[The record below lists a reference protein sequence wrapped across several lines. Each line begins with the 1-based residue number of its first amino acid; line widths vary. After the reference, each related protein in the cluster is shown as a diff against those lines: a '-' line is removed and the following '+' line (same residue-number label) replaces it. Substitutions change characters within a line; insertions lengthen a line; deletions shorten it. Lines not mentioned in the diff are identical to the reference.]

1 MTFSLIGRCASTGM
15 FGVAITTSSIC
26 VASRCPWAR
35 AGVGAVSTQN
45 VTDPSIGPKAFELM
59 AQGHSASQALREV
72 IAVNKFPE
80 YRQVTVIDREGR
92 TAHHSGTKVLG
103 TGAVTEGRDCVAA
116 GNLLSNRDVPAA
128 MAREFA
134 KDPGLHL
141 AERLL
146 RGLEAGLVAGGEM
159 GPVRSAGLLVVHEQV
174 WPLVDLRVDWS
185 EEGPIAAL
193 RNLWRLYEPQMKD
206 YVTRALDPR
215 LAPAYGVPGDP

>member
-1 MTFSLIGRCASTGM
+1 MTFSLIGRCARTGM

-35 AGVGAVSTQN
+35 AGAGAVSTQN
-45 VTDPSIGPKAFELM
+45 VTDPSIGPRVLDLLARGIPATE
-59 AQGHSASQALREV
+59 ALREV
-72 IAVNKFPE
+72 IAANKYPE
-80 YRQVTVIDREGR
+80 FRQVTVIDREGR
-92 TAHHSGTKVLG
+92 TAFHSGAKVLG
-103 TGAVTEGRDCVAA
+103 TWGVSEGRDCQAA

-128 MAREFA
+128 MAREFS
-134 KDPGLHL
+134 KDPDLHL

-159 GPVRSAGLLVVHEQV
+159 GPVRSAGLLVVHEQL

-185 EEGPIAAL
+185 EEGPISAL
-193 RNLWRLYEPQMKD
+193 RNLWRLYEPQIKD